1 METLHSISL
10 MRPTSASGAHG
21 YKPSVPPADLARR
34 PMTAVASD
42 RSNHTNDRPTL
53 IGRPTLINPAE
64 RARILQSQRAAAL
77 RRRNVQLRIAKIEAE
92 PVAEWQSLSKPVA
105 PHQYAGSQQ
114 KFVDNDDEAPIEE
127 SPFSPPILA
136 SKAESSATTR
146 IIAST
151 KPANSM
157 RPRPRMSSPP
167 PTSPIQSPTQ
177 SRSPPSSTEYY
188 SSEEEQEKEEDI
200 RGLIDDSS
208 DDDGDYDDGTDD
220 EASREDKMAVHAL
233 LPSSPAKIGRPVP
246 SSQRD
251 CNRPTSSPTEA
262 DQFNIANLGLED
274 SARRRE
280 FLTSPCPKEAGIIQ
294 CYIRRHK
301 AGAKKSLFP
310 EYRVYLKEG
319 DTFLLTSK
327 KRKNKKTANYL
338 ISMGRNDFD
347 KASDNIVGKLR
358 SNFLGTD
365 FQIYDAGR
373 NPNNSTAYFDERTDV
388 PIRSEL
394 GAVVYS
400 SNLIGSRGPRQMQV
414 CINRIDDDTGK
425 PSKAW
430 QPAHRDEEM
439 IQCFKH
445 RVPAALRHLVV
456 LENKEPQWNEDLGAH
471 VLNFNGRV
479 TQASV
484 KNFQLIDK
492 SSAHHHNEGRLDKR
506 GTNGADSKSK
516 SSDGKDAVVLQFG
529 RVAKDEFTLDFQWP
543 MSPVQAFAIAL
554 SSCDAKLACD

>member
-1 METLHSISL
+1 M
-10 MRPTSASGAHG
+10 MRPVTAASYSGRRSTTNNNNNNNNSTTGAI
-21 YKPSVPPADLARR
+21 RR
-34 PMTAVASD
+34 PVTASENSGS
-42 RSNHTNDRPTL
+42 RSTL
-53 IGRPTLINPAE
+53 IGRPSLVSAAE
-64 RARILQSQRAAAL
+64 RARILQAQRAAAL

-92 PVAEWQSLSKPVA
+92 PVAEWQSSSKPLTLHHRDDSVSVTKAVEPSA
-105 PHQYAGSQQ
+105 PPPQQQ
-114 KFVDNDDEAPIEE
+114 KHLRH
-127 SPFSPPILA
+127 SPVPPPE
-136 SKAESSATTR
+136 KR
-146 IIAST
+146 IIVT
-151 KPANSM
+151 KPASPR
-157 RPRPRMSSPP
+157 RPRASSPSP
-167 PTSPIQSPTQ
+167 PSPIIQ
-177 SRSPPSSTEYY
+177 SRSHPEYSSS
-188 SSEEEQEKEEDI
+188 SSEEEEEEEGI
-200 RGLIDDSS
+200 RGLV
-208 DDDGDYDDGTDD
+208 DDGDDDDDNAVDEEGSHD
-220 EASREDKMAVHAL
+220 EASHEDSMAVHAL
-233 LPSSPAKIGRPVP
+233 PLSSPKQIGRPVSTTR
-246 SSQRD
+246 SSRAAVD
-251 CNRPTSSPTEA
+251 AVAEPLH
-262 DQFNIANLGLED
+262 QFDIASLGLDD
-274 SARRRE
+274 SARMRE
-280 FLTSPCPKEAGIIQ
+280 FLTSPCPKEAGTIQ

-301 AGAKKSLFP
+301 VGAKKSLFP

-347 KASDNIVGKLR
+347 KASDNIIGKLR
-358 SNFLGTD
+358 SNFLGTE

-373 NPNNSTAYFDERTDV
+373 NPNSSTAYFDERSDV

-425 PSKAW
+425 STKAW

-492 SSAHHHNEGRLDKR
+492 STHHHEEGRLDKR
-506 GTNGADSKSK
+506 GKANNGASKS
-516 SSDGKDAVVLQFG
+516 DAVILQFG

-543 MSPVQAFAIAL
+543 LTPVQAFAIAL
-554 SSCDAKLACD
+554 SSCDGKLACD

>member
-1 METLHSISL
+1 
-10 MRPTSASGAHG
+10 MRPTSASGVRG
-21 YKPSVPPADLARR
+21 YKPTVPSRDLTRR
-34 PMTAVASD
+34 PMTAASE
-42 RSNHTNDRPTL
+42 RCTLNHANPTL
-53 IGRPTLINPAE
+53 GRPTLVVNAAE

-92 PVAEWQSLSKPVA
+92 PVAEWQSSSKPA
-105 PHQYAGSQQ
+105 ALHQYAGAQQ
-114 KFVDNDDEAPIEE
+114 KDDDDNEAPTEE
-127 SPFSPPILA
+127 GPSSPILA
-136 SKAESSATTR
+136 SKAESSVTTTILATKR
-146 IIAST
+146 T
-151 KPANSM
+151 KPVK
-157 RPRPRMSSPP
+157 PRPKTSSPRRTTP
-167 PTSPIQSPTQ
+167 L
-177 SRSPPSSTEYY
+177 SSSEY
-188 SSEEEQEKEEDI
+188 SSSEEEEEQEKEEGI

-208 DDDGDYDDGTDD
+208 DDDGDYDNGTDD
-220 EASREDKMAVHAL
+220 DDASREDDMAVHA
-233 LPSSPAKIGRPVP
+233 LPSSPAKIGRPM
-246 SSQRD
+246 SSSRRD
-251 CNRPTSSPTEA
+251 CNRPTSSSPPNKV

-280 FLTSPCPKEAGIIQ
+280 FLTAPCPKEAGIIQ

-358 SNFLGTD
+358 SNFLGTE

-373 NPNNSTAYFDERTDV
+373 NPSSSTAYFDERTDV

-414 CINRIDDDTGK
+414 CINRVDDDTGK
-425 PSKAW
+425 PTKAW

-506 GTNGADSKSK
+506 GINAGESKSK
-516 SSDGKDAVVLQFG
+516 SSNGKDTVVLQFG

-554 SSCDAKLACD
+554 SSCDGKLACD

>member
-1 METLHSISL
+1 
-10 MRPTSASGAHG
+10 MRPTTAASYSSRSTTNNNNNNNNNSATGAI
-21 YKPSVPPADLARR
+21 RR
-34 PMTAVASD
+34 PVTASEN
-42 RSNHTNDRPTL
+42 SGSRPTL
-53 IGRPTLINPAE
+53 IGRPSLVSAAE
-64 RARILQSQRAAAL
+64 RARILQAQRAAAL

-92 PVAEWQSLSKPVA
+92 PVAEWQSSSKPLTLHHRDDSVSVTKAVEPSA
-105 PHQYAGSQQ
+105 PPE
-114 KFVDNDDEAPIEE
+114 K
-127 SPFSPPILA
+127 
-136 SKAESSATTR
+136 R
-146 IIAST
+146 IIVT
-151 KPANSM
+151 KPASPR
-157 RPRPRMSSPP
+157 RPRTSSPP
-167 PTSPIQSPTQ
+167 PPSPIIQ
-177 SRSPPSSTEYY
+177 SRSHPSSEY
-188 SSEEEQEKEEDI
+188 SSSSLEEEEEGI
-200 RGLIDDSS
+200 RGLVDDN
-208 DDDGDYDDGTDD
+208 DDDDNAVEEEGSHD
-220 EASREDKMAVHAL
+220 EASHENSMAVHAL
-233 LPSSPAKIGRPVP
+233 PLPLSSPKQIGRPVSTTRGSRVAVDAVAEP
-246 SSQRD
+246 LH
-251 CNRPTSSPTEA
+251 
-262 DQFNIANLGLED
+262 QFDIASLGLDD
-274 SARRRE
+274 SARMRE
-280 FLTSPCPKEAGIIQ
+280 FLTSPSPKEAGTIQ

-347 KASDNIVGKLR
+347 KASDNIIGKLR
-358 SNFLGTD
+358 SNFLGTE

-373 NPNNSTAYFDERTDV
+373 NPNSSTAYFDERSDV

-414 CINRIDDDTGK
+414 CINRIDVDTGK
-425 PSKAW
+425 STKAW

-492 SSAHHHNEGRLDKR
+492 STHHHEEGRLDKR
-506 GTNGADSKSK
+506 GKAKNGASKS
-516 SSDGKDAVVLQFG
+516 DAVVLQFG

-543 MSPVQAFAIAL
+543 LTPVQAFAIAL
-554 SSCDAKLACD
+554 SSCDGKLACD

>member
-1 METLHSISL
+1 MMQNDASFRVIVFNDRTRCFYTIVHSTQL
-10 MRPTSASGAHG
+10 AMRPISASGVRG
-21 YKPSVPPADLARR
+21 RNPPADLTRR
-34 PMTAVASD
+34 PMTAVASE
-42 RSNHTNDRPTL
+42 SNHTNDRPTL

-105 PHQYAGSQQ
+105 PH
-114 KFVDNDDEAPIEE
+114 DEAPN
-127 SPFSPPILA
+127 
-136 SKAESSATTR
+136 KAESSATSR
-146 IIAST
+146 IIAVAST
-151 KPANSM
+151 KPANSV
-157 RPRPRMSSPP
+157 RPRPRTSSPP

-177 SRSPPSSTEYY
+177 SRSPPSSSEYS
-188 SSEEEQEKEEDI
+188 SSEEEQEKEKGI
-200 RGLIDDSS
+200 RGLIDDSR
-208 DDDGDYDDGTDD
+208 DDDGDCDSGTSTDD
-220 EASREDKMAVHAL
+220 DASREDNMAVHAL
-233 LPSSPAKIGRPVP
+233 ASSPAKIGRPVS
-246 SSQRD
+246 SSQSD
-251 CNRPTSSPTEA
+251 CNMPTSSPTEVG
-262 DQFNIANLGLED
+262 QFNIANLGLED
-274 SARRRE
+274 SAQRRE
-280 FLTSPCPKEAGIIQ
+280 FLTSPCPKEVGIIQ

-414 CINRIDDDTGK
+414 CINRIDDNTGK
-425 PSKAW
+425 PTKAW

-445 RVPAALRHLVV
+445 RIPAALRHLVV

-506 GTNGADSKSK
+506 GTNGGDSTSK
-516 SSDGKDAVVLQFG
+516 RSDGKDAVVLQFG

>member
-1 METLHSISL
+1 
-10 MRPTSASGAHG
+10 MRPNSAVGGVRG
-21 YKPSVPPADLARR
+21 YKPAAPPGGMARR
-34 PMTAVASD
+34 PMTAVTSG
-42 RSNHTNDRPTL
+42 SNHINDRPTL
-53 IGRPTLINPAE
+53 IGRPTLINAAE

-92 PVAEWQSLSKPVA
+92 PVAEWQSSSKPVA
-105 PHQYAGSQQ
+105 LHQYAAAQQ
-114 KFVDNDDEAPIEE
+114 KIVHQDQPSIENSPSSPI
-127 SPFSPPILA
+127 PA
-136 SKAESSATTR
+136 SKTESATTT
-146 IIAST
+146 IITT
-151 KPANSM
+151 KPANPVI
-157 RPRPRMSSPP
+157 PRPRTSSPP
-167 PTSPIQSPTQ
+167 PTSPMQSPTQ
-177 SRSPPSSTEYY
+177 SRSQP
-188 SSEEEQEKEEDI
+188 SEEAQEECI
-200 RGLIDDSS
+200 RGLVDDSS
-208 DDDGDYDDGTDD
+208 DGGEFDNDADDDD
-220 EASREDKMAVHAL
+220 ASREDNMAVHAL
-233 LPSSPAKIGRPVP
+233 PSSPARIGRPI
-246 SSQRD
+246 SSSRSDRD
-251 CNRPTSSPTEA
+251 RPTSSPPA
-262 DQFNIANLGLED
+262 VDQFNIAKLGLED

-280 FLTSPCPKEAGIIQ
+280 FVTSPCPKETGIIQ

-358 SNFLGTD
+358 SNFVGTE

-373 NPNNSTAYFDERTDV
+373 NPNNNTAYFDERTDV

-414 CINRIDDDTGK
+414 CINRVNDDTGK
-425 PSKAW
+425 PTKAW

-506 GTNGADSKSK
+506 GINCGDNKSK
-516 SSDGKDAVVLQFG
+516 SNGKEHVVLQFG

>member
-1 METLHSISL
+1 
-10 MRPTSASGAHG
+10 
-21 YKPSVPPADLARR
+21 
-34 PMTAVASD
+34 MTAVTE
-42 RSNHTNDRPTL
+42 SNNRPTL
-53 IGRPTLINPAE
+53 IGRPALVNPAE

-92 PVAEWQSLSKPVA
+92 PAAEWQSSSKPLTLHHHRHHNHHHRHAAIEPTPPQPVPA
-105 PHQYAGSQQ
+105 I
-114 KFVDNDDEAPIEE
+114 NDDESSMIEE
-127 SPFSPPILA
+127 SPSSVLP
-136 SKAESSATTR
+136 SRDEAESTRTSTIATR
-146 IIAST
+146 PENA
-151 KPANSM
+151 
-157 RPRPRMSSPP
+157 PRPRTSSLSPH
-167 PTSPIQSPTQ
+167 PIQSQ
-177 SRSPPSSTEYY
+177 SPSSSEYT
-188 SSEEEQEKEEDI
+188 SSLEEEKEEGI
-200 RGLIDDSS
+200 RGLVDDDS
-208 DDDGDYDDGTDD
+208 Y
-220 EASREDKMAVHAL
+220 ELE
-233 LPSSPAKIGRPVP
+233 PSSPAKIGRPIP
-246 SSQRD
+246 SSRGG
-251 CNRPTSSPTEA
+251 NTTSSPTDVVASESSN
-262 DQFNIANLGLED
+262 QFDIARLGLDD
-274 SARRRE
+274 SARMRE
-280 FLTSPCPKEAGIIQ
+280 FLTSPCPKEAGTIQ

-310 EYRVYLKEG
+310 EYRVYLKEH

-358 SNFLGTD
+358 SNFLGTE
-365 FQIYDAGR
+365 FQIYDSGR

-400 SNLIGSRGPRQMQV
+400 SNFIGSRGPRQMQV
-414 CINRIDDDTGK
+414 CINRIDDDTDK
-425 PSKAW
+425 PTKAW

-492 SSAHHHNEGRLDKR
+492 STHHHNEGRLDKR
-506 GTNGADSKSK
+506 ITNDGDSSKSK
-516 SSDGKDAVVLQFG
+516 SNHEKDVVVLQFG
-529 RVAKDEFTLDFQWP
+529 RVAKDEFTLDFRWP

-554 SSCDAKLACD
+554 SSCDAKLACE

>member
-1 METLHSISL
+1 M
-10 MRPTSASGAHG
+10 MRPVTAASYSNRSTTNNNNNNNNTNGAI
-21 YKPSVPPADLARR
+21 RR
-34 PMTAVASD
+34 PVTASENSGS
-42 RSNHTNDRPTL
+42 RLTL
-53 IGRPTLINPAE
+53 IGRPSLVSAAE
-64 RARILQSQRAAAL
+64 RARILQAQRAAAL

-92 PVAEWQSLSKPVA
+92 PVAEWQSS
-105 PHQYAGSQQ
+105 
-114 KFVDNDDEAPIEE
+114 
-127 SPFSPPILA
+127 
-136 SKAESSATTR
+136 SKALTLHHTNDSVSFTKAFEPSAPPPQQHLRQSPVPPPEKR
-146 IIAST
+146 IVVT
-151 KPANSM
+151 KPANQR
-157 RPRPRMSSPP
+157 RPRTSSPSP
-167 PTSPIQSPTQ
+167 PSPIIQSP
-177 SRSPPSSTEYY
+177 SHPSSEY
-188 SSEEEQEKEEDI
+188 SSSSLEEEEEGI
-200 RGLIDDSS
+200 RGLVDDN
-208 DDDGDYDDGTDD
+208 DDDDDNVGEEDSHD
-220 EASREDKMAVHAL
+220 EASHEESMAVHAL
-233 LPSSPAKIGRPVP
+233 PLSSPKQIGRPVSTTR
-246 SSQRD
+246 SSRA
-251 CNRPTSSPTEA
+251 A
-262 DQFNIANLGLED
+262 DDAVAEPPRQFDIASLGLDD
-274 SARRRE
+274 SARMRE
-280 FLTSPCPKEAGIIQ
+280 FLTSPCPKEAGTIQ

-301 AGAKKSLFP
+301 AGTKKSLFP

-358 SNFLGTD
+358 SNFLGTE
-365 FQIYDAGR
+365 FQMYDAGR
-373 NPNNSTAYFDERTDV
+373 NPNSSTAYFDERSDV

-425 PSKAW
+425 STKAW

-492 SSAHHHNEGRLDKR
+492 STHHHEEGRLDKR
-506 GTNGADSKSK
+506 GKANNRTNKS
-516 SSDGKDAVVLQFG
+516 DAVILQFG
-529 RVAKDEFTLDFQWP
+529 RVAKDDFTLDFQWP
-543 MSPVQAFAIAL
+543 LTPVQAFAIAL
-554 SSCDAKLACD
+554 SSCDGKLACD